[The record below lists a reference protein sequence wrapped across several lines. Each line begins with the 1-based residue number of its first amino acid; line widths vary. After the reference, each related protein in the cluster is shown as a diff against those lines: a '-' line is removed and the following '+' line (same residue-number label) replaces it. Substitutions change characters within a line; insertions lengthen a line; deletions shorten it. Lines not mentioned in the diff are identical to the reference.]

1 MEIISHRVNTIES
14 LKDTP
19 FEFGVEIDIRTYG
32 RKLILAHEPFSD
44 GTDFL
49 KWIKYYSHGTLI
61 LNIKE
66 EGLENFILKIMK
78 ESNIKNFFFLDQSLP
93 FLIKTIKSGER
104 RSAVRLSEYESIETV
119 LKFTGI
125 IDWVW
130 VDCFNNFSISKAQYK
145 KLKESGFKLCLVS
158 PELQG
163 HNKSMINE
171 FKEVMQQEK
180 IFFDAIC
187 TKYSEMWK

>member
-1 MEIISHRVNTIES
+1 MEIISHRINTIES

-32 RKLILAHEPFSD
+32 NKLILAHEPFYE

-49 KWIKYYSHGTLI
+49 KWIKYYNHGTLI
-61 LNIKE
+61 LNVKE
-66 EGLENFILKIMK
+66 EGLENFIIKIMK
-78 ESNIKNFFFLDQSLP
+78 ERNIKDFFFLDQSLP
-93 FLIKTIKSGER
+93 FMIKTTKFGER

-119 LKFTGI
+119 LKFSGSL
-125 IDWVW
+125 DWVW

-145 KLKESGFKLCLVS
+145 MLKENGFKLCLVS

-163 HNKSMINE
+163 HNKSMINQ
-171 FKEVMQQEK
+171 FKEIMQQEK

-187 TKYSEMWK
+187 TKYSKMWK